1 VKVFFAKFRSRSQV
15 ANKVS
20 GLVLSLFLCV
30 SAASAQTGEWTTYGH
45 DPQRSGFAT
54 DEHAFS
60 TSNVSSLGLEW
71 KTIVPNEPIVLTGL
85 TAPLVVRGVK
95 TENGTKNLVLVAGS
109 SDHIF
114 ALDADTGAL
123 TWKTDFTQNQARPE
137 GGDWLCPFA
146 LNDTPVIDPARARVF
161 VIASDGRLH
170 ILNLADGQPAMP
182 PAQFVPAYAKTWS
195 LNYAGGVLY
204 TSISQGCNHSL
215 SGVVALD
222 PDEAGRP
229 VARFYSAVNG
239 GAGVWGL
246 GGPAVDFA
254 GFIYG
259 ATGDAAFEPAAN
271 EFGDTIL
278 KLSPHTLQLAG
289 YYTPTI
295 WPYLTRHDLDMGA
308 STPVIFRWRGRVLTA
323 VGGKEGAIYVT
334 DTAAMTAPDHHTTAY
349 ISPRYTNG
357 KQTFESNGIWG
368 EMSVWKDGDDET
380 WLYVP
385 SWGVPTEAAKF
396 PTAYGPVKNGSMM
409 AFKVVS
415 GPDHKPI
422 LQPAWISSDIAVP
435 APAAIA
441 GGILFVLGTG
451 ENTQQVVNGNIG
463 QLLEDRQ
470 SRSTGHAILYALD
483 AHTGKQLWSS
493 GDTMAGWTHF
503 SGLAIGDGKIFATT
517 RDGAVYAFGLRGP
530 GEAAPRVTVVP
541 APPRTTVAVP
551 TRNVA
556 AIRKIPECGE
566 AGAIFKQRCAMCH
579 GPDGRGAVSR
589 TPNFADSLWQA
600 TKSDE
605 ALLDAVTNGT
615 PAGMPSFGSQLSSQQ
630 IGLLV
635 HCVVRGFAGSP
646 QSR

>member
-1 VKVFFAKFRSRSQV
+1 VL
-15 ANKVS
+15 NKNFT
-20 GLVLSLFLCV
+20 LILSLFLCV
-30 SAASAQTGEWTTYGH
+30 SAASSQTGQWTTYGH

-60 TSNVSSLGLEW
+60 PSTVSRLGLEW
-71 KTIVPNEPIVLTGL
+71 KTIVPNEPLILTGL
-85 TAPLVVRGVK
+85 TAPLIVRGVK
-95 TENGTKNLVLVAGS
+95 TTAGVKNLVIVAGS

-114 ALDADTGAL
+114 ALDAETGAL
-123 TWKTDFTQNQARPE
+123 AWERDFSRDQSRPE

-161 VIASDGRLH
+161 VIASDGRLQ
-170 ILNLADGQPAMP
+170 ILNLADGHPTMP
-182 PAQFVPAYAKTWS
+182 PAQFAPAYAKTWS
-195 LNYAGGVLY
+195 LNYSGGVLY

-222 PDEAGRP
+222 PDEPGRP
-229 VARFYSAVNG
+229 VVRFYSAVNG

-246 GGPAVDFA
+246 GGPAVDFG
-254 GFIYG
+254 GFVYG

-278 KLSPHTLQLAG
+278 KLSPRTLQLAG
-289 YYTPTI
+289 YYTPTT
-295 WPYLTRHDLDMGA
+295 WQYLTRHDLDMGA
-308 STPVIFRWRGRVLTA
+308 STPVIFRWHGRALTA
-323 VGGKEGAIYVT
+323 VGGKEGAIYIT
-334 DTAAMTAPDHHTTAY
+334 DTSAMTGPDHHTAAY
-349 ISPRYTNG
+349 ISPRYTND

-368 EMSVWKDGDDET
+368 EMTVWKDGTDET

-396 PTAYGPVKNGSMM
+396 STSYGPVKSGSMM

-415 GPDHKPI
+415 GPDHRPT

-441 GGILFVLGTG
+441 GGVLFVLGTG
-451 ENTQQVVNGNIG
+451 ENTQQVVNGKIG

-483 AHTGKQLWSS
+483 ARTGKQLWSS
-493 GDTMAGWTHF
+493 GDTMAGWAHF

-517 RDGAVYAFGLRGP
+517 RDGAIYAFGLR
-530 GEAAPRVTVVP
+530 AAGAGVPRVTVVP
-541 APPRTTVAVP
+541 APMGTVGAAPSRT
-551 TRNVA
+551 A
-556 AIRKIPECGE
+556 AETAKIPQCGE
-566 AGAIFKQRCAMCH
+566 ASTSFKQRCAMCH
-579 GPDGRGAVSR
+579 GLDGRGAVSR
-589 TPNFADSLWQA
+589 MPNFADSAWQA

-605 ALLDAVTNGT
+605 PLIDAVTNGT
-615 PAGMPSFGSQLSSQQ
+615 EEGMPAFGNQLSSQQ
-630 IGLLV
+630 IDQLV
-635 HCVVRGFAGSP
+635 HCVVRGFAGPRPP
-646 QSR
+646 QGR

>member
-1 VKVFFAKFRSRSQV
+1 VKVFFAKFRSRSHV

-20 GLVLSLFLCV
+20 RLLLSLFLCV
-30 SAASAQTGEWTTYGH
+30 SAASAQTGQWTTYGH
-45 DPQRSGFAT
+45 DPQRSGFAI

-60 TSNVSSLGLEW
+60 PSNVSSLGLEW

-123 TWKTDFTQNQARPE
+123 AWKQDFSVNQARPE
-137 GGDWLCPFA
+137 GGNWLCPFA
-146 LNDTPVIDPARARVF
+146 LNDTPVIDPAKSRVF

-170 ILNLADGQPAMP
+170 ILNLSDGQPVMP

-222 PDEAGRP
+222 PDEPGRP
-229 VARFYSAVNG
+229 VVRFYSAVNG

-254 GFIYG
+254 EFIYG
-259 ATGDAAFEPAAN
+259 ATGDAAFDPAAN

-278 KLSPHTLQLAG
+278 KLSPRTLQLAG

-295 WPYLTRHDLDMGA
+295 WSYLTRHDLDMGA
-308 STPVIFRWRGRVLTA
+308 STPVVFRWHGRVLTA

-334 DTAAMTAPDHHTTAY
+334 DTAAMTGSDHHTTAY

-368 EMSVWKDGDDET
+368 EMSVWKDAAGET

-385 SWGVPTEAAKF
+385 SWGVPTEAAQF
-396 PTAYGPVKNGSMM
+396 PISYGPVKNGSMM

-422 LQPAWISSDIAVP
+422 LQPAWMSSDIAVP

-441 GGILFVLGTG
+441 GGVLFVLGTG

-493 GDTMAGWTHF
+493 GDTMSGWTHF

-517 RDGAVYAFGLRGP
+517 RDGAVYAFGLRSP
-530 GEAAPRVTVVP
+530 GEAAASVTVVP
-541 APPRTTVAVP
+541 APPRTAVAAP
-551 TRNVA
+551 SRNVA
-556 AIRKIPECGE
+556 VTSKIPECGE
-566 AGAIFKQRCAMCH
+566 ASTSFKQRCAMCH

-589 TPNFADSLWQA
+589 TPNFADSAWQA
-600 TKSDE
+600 TNSDQ

-615 PAGMPSFGSQLSSQQ
+615 QAGMPAFGSQLSSQQ
-630 IGLLV
+630 IDQLV
-635 HCVVRGFAGSP
+635 HCVVRGFAGIP

>member
-1 VKVFFAKFRSRSQV
+1 V
-15 ANKVS
+15 ATKVS
-20 GLVLSLFLCV
+20 GLLLSFYLCV
-30 SAASAQTGEWTTYGH
+30 SAASAQSGQWTTYGH
-45 DPQRSGFAT
+45 DPQRSGLST

-60 TSNVSSLGLEW
+60 PSNVSTLGLQW
-71 KTIVPNEPIVLTGL
+71 KTIVPNEPLVITGL

-95 TENGTKNLVLVAGS
+95 SANGKKNLVIVAGS
-109 SDHIF
+109 SDHLF

-123 TWKTDFTQNQARPE
+123 AWKKDFSANQARPE

-146 LNDTPVIDPARARVF
+146 LNDTPVIDQAKSRVF

-170 ILNLADGQPAMP
+170 ILNLADGEPTMP

-254 GFIYG
+254 GFVYG

-271 EFGDTIL
+271 EFGSTIL
-278 KLSPHTLQLAG
+278 KLAPHTLQLKG
-289 YYTPTI
+289 YYTPTN
-295 WPYLTRHDLDMGA
+295 WQYLTRHDLDMGA
-308 STPVIFRWRGRVLTA
+308 STSIIFRWHGRVLTA
-323 VGGKEGAIYVT
+323 VGGKEGAIYVA
-334 DTAAMTAPDHHTTAY
+334 DTATMSGSDHHAAAY
-349 ISPRYTNG
+349 ISPRYTNA

-368 EMSVWKDGDDET
+368 EMSVWKDAADQT

-385 SWGVPTEAAKF
+385 SWGAPTEAAKF
-396 PTAYGPVKNGSMM
+396 PVSYGPVNSGSIM
-409 AFKVVS
+409 AFKVVA
-415 GPDHKPI
+415 GPNHKPI

-441 GGILFVLGTG
+441 GGLLFVLGTG
-451 ENTQQVVNGNIG
+451 ENTQQVLNGNIG

-483 AHTGKQLWSS
+483 ARTGKQLWSS
-493 GDTMAGWTHF
+493 GDTMTGWTHF
-503 SGLAIGDGKIFATT
+503 SGLALGDGKIFATT
-517 RDGAVYAFGLRGP
+517 RDGATYAFALRSP
-530 GEAAPRVTVVP
+530 GQAAPRVTVVP
-541 APPRTTVAVP
+541 APPHTAVATPIRSATTTA
-551 TRNVA
+551 
-556 AIRKIPECGE
+556 KIPECGE
-566 AGAIFKQRCAMCH
+566 ASAIFKQRCAMCH
-579 GPDGRGAVSR
+579 GPDGRGAIAR
-589 TPNFADSLWQA
+589 TPNFADPTWQA

-605 ALLDAVTNGT
+605 ASLDAVSNGT
-615 PAGMPSFGSQLSSQQ
+615 ESGMPAFGSQLSSQQ
-630 IGLLV
+630 IDRLV
-635 HCVVRGFAGSP
+635 HCVVRGFAGAT

>member
-1 VKVFFAKFRSRSQV
+1 MAT
-15 ANKVS
+15 KVS
-20 GLVLSLFLCV
+20 PLLLFLVLCV
-30 SAASAQTGEWTTYGH
+30 SAASAQSGQWTTYGH

-60 TSNVSSLGLEW
+60 PANVSSLGLEW
-71 KTIVPNEPIVLTGL
+71 KTIVPNEPLVLTGL

-95 TENGTKNLVLVAGS
+95 SENGIKNLVIVAGS

-123 TWKTDFTQNQARPE
+123 AWKTDFSANQARPE

-146 LNDTPVIDPARARVF
+146 LNDTPVIDQAKSRGF
-161 VIASDGRLH
+161 VIASDGRMH

-195 LNYAGGVLY
+195 LNYSGGVVY

-222 PDEAGRP
+222 PDQPGRP
-229 VARFYSAVNG
+229 VVRFYSAVNG

-259 ATGDAAFEPAAN
+259 ATGDAAFEPSAN
-271 EFGDTIL
+271 EFGSTIL
-278 KLSPHTLQLAG
+278 KLAPHTLQLDG
-289 YYTPTI
+289 YYTPKI
-295 WPYLTRHDLDMGA
+295 WQYLTRHDLDMGA
-308 STPVIFRWRGRVLTA
+308 STPVIFRWHGRVLTA

-334 DTAAMTAPDHHTTAY
+334 DTAAMAGTDHHTAAY
-349 ISPRYTNG
+349 ISPRYTNV

-368 EMSVWKDGDDET
+368 EMSVWKDAADNT

-396 PTAYGPVKNGSMM
+396 PMSYGTVKSGSIM
-409 AFKVVS
+409 AFKVVA
-415 GPDHKPI
+415 GADHKPI

-435 APAAIA
+435 TPAAIA
-441 GGILFVLGTG
+441 GGVLFVLGTG
-451 ENTQQVVNGNIG
+451 ENTEQVVNGNIG
-463 QLLEDRQ
+463 QLIEDRQ
-470 SRSTGHAILYALD
+470 SRATGHAILYALD
-483 AHTGKQLWSS
+483 ARTGKQLWSS

-517 RDGAVYAFGLRGP
+517 RDGAIYAFGLRGP
-530 GEAAPRVTVVP
+530 GAAAPRVTVVP
-541 APPRTTVAVP
+541 APPRTTVTAP
-551 TRNVA
+551 IQNA
-556 AIRKIPECGE
+556 AATPNIPECGE
-566 AGAIFKQRCAMCH
+566 ATAIFKQRCAMCH
-579 GPDGRGAVSR
+579 GPDGRGAIAR
-589 TPNFADSLWQA
+589 TPNFADSTWQG
-600 TKSDE
+600 TKTDTE
-605 ALLDAVTNGT
+605 LLDAVTHGT
-615 PAGMPSFGSQLSSQQ
+615 DAGMPAFGDQLSSEQ
-630 IGLLV
+630 IDRLV
-635 HCVVRGFAGSP
+635 HCVVRGFAVP
-646 QSR
+646 PKSR